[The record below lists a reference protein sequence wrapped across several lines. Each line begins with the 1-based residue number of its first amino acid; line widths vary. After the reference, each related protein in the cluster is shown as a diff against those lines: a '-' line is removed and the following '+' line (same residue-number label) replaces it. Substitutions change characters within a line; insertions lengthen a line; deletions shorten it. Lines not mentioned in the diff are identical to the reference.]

1 MIEIL
6 ALAAGHVPA
15 AMGVWNISKFEPI
28 SLITLI
34 KEATGGR
41 LTKIYVG

>member
-6 ALAAGHVPA
+6 ALAAGHAPA
-15 AMGVWNISKFEPI
+15 ARAKISKFELI

-34 KEATGGR
+34 KEAT
-41 LTKIYVG
+41 VF